1 MLKDLYI
8 IGAGGFGR
16 EVAWLADRINKV
28 EPTWNM
34 KGFIDDDKTLLG
46 ILQGN
51 CPVVGNCDF
60 LLNIKK
66 EVWVVCAIGS
76 AAARKKIVRKL
87 ENNPQ
92 IRFAT
97 LVDPAVLQSE
107 RVSIGE
113 GSILC
118 AGTILTVDIS
128 VGKHV
133 IINLDCTIGHDVRIQ
148 DFVTVY
154 PGVNVSG
161 QVIVEESV
169 ELGTGTQIIQGK
181 RICAGSII
189 GAGAV
194 VVKDIVEKGTYVGVP
209 ARCL

>member
-1 MLKDLYI
+1 MSKELYI

-16 EVAWLADRINKV
+16 EVAWLAERVNEV
-28 EPTWNM
+28 EHIWDM
-34 KGFIDDDKTLLG
+34 KGFIDDDETLLG
-46 ILQGN
+46 TLQGSY
-51 CPVVGNCDF
+51 PVVGGCDF
-60 LLNIKK
+60 ILNIKR
-66 EVWVVCAIGS
+66 EIWVVCAIGC
-76 AAARKKIVRKL
+76 AAVRKKIVGRL
-87 ENNPQ
+87 ENNPK

-97 LVDPAVLQSE
+97 LVDPAVLRSG

-133 IINLDCTIGHDVRIQ
+133 IVNLDCTIGHDVKIQ

-154 PGVNVSG
+154 PSVNVSG
-161 QVIVEESV
+161 QVVIGEGVEI
-169 ELGTGTQIIQGK
+169 GTGAQVIQGK
-181 RICAGSII
+181 RICAGSVI

-209 ARCL
+209 AKR